1 MQTVEGILLID
12 KPEGWTSF
20 DVVAKVRGM
29 VKKASSLLPISQSPN
44 PPSKKVKVGHSGT
57 LDPAATGLLVIA
69 VGSYTK
75 RIPELIKKDK
85 TYEVTMRLGQTS
97 TTADKEGDIT
107 VVSDTIPTL
116 AQLEAALQAFVG
128 DIMQTPPAFSAIKVN
143 GQRAYD
149 LARKGHEVK
158 LEPRPAKIYSTTLVS
173 YEYPFVRFDSEV
185 GSGTY
190 IRSLV
195 EDIGE
200 KLGTGAYMSDL
211 RRTKVG
217 QFTIA
222 DAAVLSDIEPSSLI
236 ALLKAL

>member
-1 MQTVEGILLID
+1 MLSMIEGILLVD
-12 KPEGWTSF
+12 KPEGISSF
-20 DVVAKVRGM
+20 GVVAKVRGCARALTGI
-29 VKKASSLLPISQSPN
+29 KKI
-44 PPSKKVKVGHSGT
+44 KVGHSGT

-69 VGSYTK
+69 IGSYTK

-97 TTADKEGDIT
+97 TTGDKEGEIT
-107 VVSDTIPTL
+107 VVSDTQPTL
-116 AQLEAALQAFVG
+116 EQLHDALDAFTG

-149 LARKGHEVK
+149 LARKGQEVK
-158 LEPRPAKIYSTTLVS
+158 LEPRPAKIYSNELTT
-173 YEYPFVRFDSEV
+173 YEYPVATFTSKV

-211 RRTKVG
+211 RRTQVG
-217 QFTIA
+217 QFDVA
-222 DAAVLSDIEPSSLI
+222 DAIQLDDVSPELLGEKLIVL
-236 ALLKAL
+236 

>member
-1 MQTVEGILLID
+1 MLIEGILLID

-20 DVVAKVRGM
+20 DVVAKVRGIA
-29 VKKASSLLPISQSPN
+29 KKAAMLTPDTKLQTP
-44 PPSKKVKVGHSGT
+44 KRFKVGHSGT

-97 TTADKEGDIT
+97 TTGDKEGEISA
-107 VVSDTIPTL
+107 VSDTIPAL

-128 DIMQTPPAFSAIKVN
+128 DSMQTPPAFSAIKVN

-149 LARKGHEVK
+149 LARKGQEVK
-158 LEPRPAKIYSTTLVS
+158 LEPRPAKIYSTTLIS
-173 YEYPFVRFDSEV
+173 YEYPFVRFDSKV

-195 EDIGE
+195 EDIGQ
-200 KLGTGAYMSDL
+200 KLCTGAYMSDL

-217 QFTIA
+217 QFGIE
-222 DAAVLSDIEPSSLI
+222 DAVQPSEIDPNSLSTFLRSL
-236 ALLKAL
+236 

>member
-1 MQTVEGILLID
+1 MIEGILLVD
-12 KPEGWTSF
+12 KPEGISSF
-20 DVVAKVRGM
+20 GVVAKVRGCARALTGI
-29 VKKASSLLPISQSPN
+29 KKI
-44 PPSKKVKVGHSGT
+44 KVGHSGT

-85 TYEVTMRLGQTS
+85 TYEVTMRLGQKS
-97 TTADKEGDIT
+97 TTGDKEGDIT
-107 VVSDTIPTL
+107 PVSDTQPSL
-116 AQLEAALQAFVG
+116 EQLQAALNAFTG

-149 LARKGHEVK
+149 LARKGQDVQ
-158 LEPRPAKIYSTTLVS
+158 LEARPAKIYSNELVA
-173 YEYPFVRFDSEV
+173 YEYPLVRFTSKV

-200 KLGTGAYMSDL
+200 TLGTGAYMSDL
-211 RRTKVG
+211 RRTQVG
-217 QFTIA
+217 QF
-222 DAAVLSDIEPSSLI
+222 DISGAITLDQVSPETLQGH
-236 ALLKAL
+236 LKTLTK

>member
-1 MQTVEGILLID
+1 MMIEGILLVD
-12 KPEGWTSF
+12 KPEGISSF
-20 DVVAKVRGM
+20 GVVAKVRGCARALTR
-29 VKKASSLLPISQSPN
+29 V
-44 PPSKKVKVGHSGT
+44 KKVKVGHSGT

-69 VGSYTK
+69 IGSYTK

-97 TTADKEGDIT
+97 TTGDKEGKIT
-107 VVSDTIPTL
+107 AVSDTQPML
-116 AQLEAALQAFVG
+116 EQLRDALEAFTG

-149 LARKGHEVK
+149 LARKGQEVK
-158 LEPRPAKIYSTTLVS
+158 LEPRPIKIYSNELTS
-173 YEYPFVRFDSEV
+173 YNYPVATFTSKV

-211 RRTKVG
+211 RRTQVG
-217 QFTIA
+217 QF
-222 DAAVLSDIEPSSLI
+222 DVRQAVTLEQITPESLEKHLI
-236 ALLKAL
+236 TLTK

>member
-1 MQTVEGILLID
+1 MQLMIEGILLVD
-12 KPEGWTSF
+12 KPEGVSSF
-20 DVVAKVRGM
+20 GVVSKVRGCARALTGI
-29 VKKASSLLPISQSPN
+29 KKI
-44 PPSKKVKVGHSGT
+44 KVGHSGT

-107 VVSDTIPTL
+107 VVSDTIPTI

-158 LEPRPAKIYSTTLVS
+158 LEPRPAKIYSTTLIS

-195 EDIGE
+195 EDIGA

-217 QFTIA
+217 QFNLEE
-222 DAAVLSDIEPSSLI
+222 AVELSKIEPSSLTVLLQ
-236 ALLKAL
+236 AL